1 MHMNDIAREQATVSA
16 APAALADSNPAH
28 AAYAHSNSVHAAS
41 ASATVACTSPTRSTS
56 TYSTVFFDLDGTL
69 LPMELDEFLGG
80 YAQALGV
87 FFGRKGLDAKSLVED
102 IFASTGDMGRSGTD
116 VLNADAFWTAFEA
129 CGHARADFEPL
140 LEEYYLHGF
149 DALGAN
155 VAPNPRIVA
164 AVKTLKDK
172 GYRLAV
178 TTMPLFPLPAVE
190 ARVRWAGLDP
200 DDFEFMTTYD
210 TAHAV
215 KPQLAFYAEALER
228 AGAQAR
234 EVLMVGNNTLEDG
247 IATKLGCDLFL
258 IEDFLIEREGGVRL
272 DDVKHGSS
280 ADFLAFCERLG
291 EAKRSYHSLDA

>member
-1 MHMNDIAREQATVSA
+1 MHAT
-16 APAALADSNPAH
+16 
-28 AAYAHSNSVHAAS
+28 S
-41 ASATVACTSPTRSTS
+41 ASAAADCTSPTRSTS
-56 TYSTVFFDLDGTL
+56 PYSTIFFDLDGTL

-87 FFGRKGLDAKSLVED
+87 FFGHKGLDAKSLVED

-164 AVKTLKDK
+164 AVKILKDK

-178 TTMPLFPLPAVE
+178 TTMPACVLSSLTAKDSMGVGRMPL
-190 ARVRWAGLDP
+190 
-200 DDFEFMTTYD
+200 
-210 TAHAV
+210 
-215 KPQLAFYAEALER
+215 
-228 AGAQAR
+228 
-234 EVLMVGNNTLEDG
+234 
-247 IATKLGCDLFL
+247 
-258 IEDFLIEREGGVRL
+258 
-272 DDVKHGSS
+272 
-280 ADFLAFCERLG
+280 
-291 EAKRSYHSLDA
+291 

>member
-1 MHMNDIAREQATVSA
+1 
-16 APAALADSNPAH
+16 
-28 AAYAHSNSVHAAS
+28 
-41 ASATVACTSPTRSTS
+41 
-56 TYSTVFFDLDGTL
+56 
-69 LPMELDEFLGG
+69 MELDEFLGG

-258 IEDFLIEREGGVRL
+258 IEDFLIEREGGVHL